1 MPAAVPKYCQL
12 YLATLAK
19 KIVTNLSF
27 FREMKDPC
35 GEAKASSNLGDVY
48 LQMGEYEKAMEFH
61 QLDYDLSEAE
71 EDNSGKVNITR
82 KLAINCEFMVARIVI
97 LNG

>member
-1 MPAAVPKYCQL
+1 M
-12 YLATLAK
+12 
-19 KIVTNLSF
+19 
-27 FREMKDPC
+27 
-35 GEAKASSNLGDVY
+35 GDVY

-97 LNG
+97 NFEWLAQKYTSLEAP